1 MAEEPLDGQDLA
13 QRQEGEGLGLPA
25 AAIANAAADCQGEEV
40 VEILETHGHREEHKH
55 AGQ

>member
-25 AAIANAAADCQGEEV
+25 AAIADAAADCQGEEV